1 MKNISLIATAFAVCF
16 LFAPLVSAQS
26 VISGYASCSYDYDTH
41 LVTGVVTTELSYSA
55 QDWYQGMVAGSLYTD
70 ENVLLANGSLKD
82 LDRDGTVSKTMQA
95 TDNSSL
101 GYTAKGTNVAI
112 ADIQDYAI
120 GTYYID
126 YWNFQAVMDREGMY
140 HYIYMPYYGYGPR
153 KNSTRSNITLGA
165 TMAQANR
172 VGYQKAKLCTGSTDY
187 DNTFK
192 ATVTIDA
199 TTAGCTTE
207 AEDPCA
213 TDPDAKFDVTIDFNL
228 PKDATGLSG
237 TNMAEPGRTIVKP
250 QGSVPSDNEYYILGW
265 KYQNVDL
272 TSSPKKGQM
281 LLTLHRRGRGED
293 ITADKIEIQIAG
305 DYGTGTF
312 LTPSS
317 LKVACP

>member
-1 MKNISLIATAFAVCF
+1 MKKIGLIATAFAVCL

-41 LVTGVVTTELSYSA
+41 LVTGVVTTELDYSA
-55 QDWYQGMVAGSLYTD
+55 QDWYQGMVSATLYTD
-70 ENVLLANGSLKD
+70 ENVTLASGSLKD

-101 GYTAKGTNVAI
+101 GYTAKGTNIAI

-120 GTYYID
+120 GTYYVD
-126 YWNFQAVMDREGMY
+126 YWNYQEVLDREGVY
-140 HYIYMPYYGYGPR
+140 HYIYMPYYGYGPS
-153 KNSTRSNITLGA
+153 KNITRSNITLGA
-165 TMAQANR
+165 TMAQAKA
-172 VGYQKAKLCTGSTDY
+172 VGYQNAKLCTGSYDY

-192 ATVTIDA
+192 ATVTIDV
-199 TTAGCTTE
+199 TTSGCTTE

-213 TDPDAKFDVTIDFNL
+213 TDPDAKFDVTINFTL

-237 TNMAEPGRTIVKP
+237 TNMADPGRTIVKP
-250 QGSVPSDNEYYILGW
+250 QGSVPSDNEYYILNW

-293 ITADKIEIQIAG
+293 ITADKIEIQVAG